1 MCKTEWNRLKKSAS
15 EASWAVDWGGRH
27 LTNLRMRPESEF
39 MSPGSAAL
47 PPSPVYPCFPLPTTH
62 PIQCWKGLYQ
72 GLHGFNPV
80 GGVVRGTGRV
90 QSGGAESLQLRL
102 SLEFEFHLQF
112 PWGSPSTELSDFRRS
127 ARYGSEREYKKPWKK
142 RAKGNDV
149 ITYVLSADQH
159 TPLAHLP

>member
-1 MCKTEWNRLKKSAS
+1 MKPPKKISKRSKLSGGLGRETFDQS
-15 EASWAVDWGGRH
+15 ENETRIWIHVTRI
-27 LTNLRMRPESEF
+27 RR
-39 MSPGSAAL
+39 
-47 PPSPVYPCFPLPTTH
+47 PSPLPSLSIYPFPLPTTH

-127 ARYGSEREYKKPWKK
+127 ARYGNEREYKKPWKK